1 MPISSLEDAV
11 GYQVKINR
19 FLAEND
25 IKDLVGDYGEIL
37 VQKALGG
44 IKQNAVNR
52 GFDIQHDS
60 LNRIE
65 VKTRKYELKQ
75 DGSIRK
81 ENRAVGFEGK
91 ENNFDWLAHVILDP
105 EFKVVKACLAKY
117 DEVWPEIQR
126 TTNKVGYATS
136 SKLASSRD
144 ITKELQGAQTE
155 LFKII

>member
-11 GYQVKINR
+11 EYQVIINR

-37 VQKALGG
+37 VHKALGG
-44 IKQNAVNR
+44 IRQNTVNR
-52 GFDIQHDS
+52 GFDIQHDQY
-60 LNRIE
+60 NRIE

-75 DGSIRK
+75 NGSIRK

-91 ENNFDWLAHVILDP
+91 ESGFDWLAHVVLDP
-105 EFKVVKACLAKY
+105 DFNVVKACLAKY

-126 TTNKVGYATS
+126 TTNKVGFSTS
-136 SKLASSRD
+136 SKLPSSQD
-144 ITKELQGAQTE
+144 ITRKLQEAQTE